1 MRDEATEASAA
12 LVASNL
18 CCLFTWLPIED
29 TTAPNILLKRL
40 RGTRTDLVTSLSAAE
55 VTTDEAKSMNNDKM
69 MMAGGRLAV
78 RT

>member
-1 MRDEATEASAA
+1 MRDEATEAFA

-29 TTAPNILLKRL
+29 TTAPNRLLKRL